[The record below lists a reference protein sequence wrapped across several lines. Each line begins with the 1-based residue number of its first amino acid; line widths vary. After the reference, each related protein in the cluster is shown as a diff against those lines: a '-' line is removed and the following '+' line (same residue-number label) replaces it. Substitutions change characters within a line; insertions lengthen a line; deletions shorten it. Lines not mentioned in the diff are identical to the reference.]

1 MLFRSERASQ
11 TVEHRPIQILEHVRL
26 DEPTWVVRLRL
37 AIDAHNIEASG
48 DVSMCP
54 NAGTAEEVEKALHV
68 GFDPNRI
75 NPKREFFRIE
85 PDQAIAI
92 LKLFQTGEATRE
104 VTDQPSMVDQQS
116 IAAAEQPRAR
126 CPNLDFEEMAIPMG
140 TVLQSAHS
148 DATVTVVATKKVR
161 LADEETSPTAATRQ
175 VLGLDYSVQ
184 PGP

>member
-1 MLFRSERASQ
+1 MSSSLSTVYVLTTSAVPGLVKIGYTSQ
-11 TVEHRPIQILEHVRL
+11 
-26 DEPTWVVRLRL
+26 D
-37 AIDAHNIEASG
+37 DANARIAWLCTTGVPVPFTIEYACE
-48 DVSMCP
+48 VQ
-54 NAGTAEEVEKALHV
+54 NAEEVEKALHV

-75 NPKREFFRIE
+75 NPKREFLRIE

-92 LKLFQTGEATRE
+92 LTLFHKGEATRE

-116 IAAAEQPRAR
+116 IAAAEQLRAR
-126 CPNLDFEEMAIPMG
+126 RPNLDFEEMAIPMG